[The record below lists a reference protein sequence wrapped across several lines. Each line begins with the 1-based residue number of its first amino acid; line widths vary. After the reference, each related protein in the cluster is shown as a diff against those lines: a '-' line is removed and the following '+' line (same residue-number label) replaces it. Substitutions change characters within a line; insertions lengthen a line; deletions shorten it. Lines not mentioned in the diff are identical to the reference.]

1 MLSLPPSLLIS
12 ISIIILTKCLK
23 YSFLSFLLCK
33 FRNYV
38 NLLLSVKHL
47 MVKPS
52 VRDET
57 SLLLKNSGGPSKRID
72 YLGKLQDTVLNG
84 SFHSFYCSL

>member
-1 MLSLPPSLLIS
+1 
-12 ISIIILTKCLK
+12 
-23 YSFLSFLLCK
+23 
-33 FRNYV
+33 
-38 NLLLSVKHL
+38 

-57 SLLLKNSGGPSKRID
+57 SLPLKNSGGPSERIN

-84 SFHSFYCSL
+84 SFPLLFFINVLQTC